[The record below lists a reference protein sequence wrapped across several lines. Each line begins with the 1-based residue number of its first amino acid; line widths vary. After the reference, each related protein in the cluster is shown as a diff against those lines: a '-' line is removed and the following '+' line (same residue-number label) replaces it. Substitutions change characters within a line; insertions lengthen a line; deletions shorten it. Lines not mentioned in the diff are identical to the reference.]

1 MTKNL
6 VKTVSVL
13 LTASMAL
20 SVAACSTGKPKSGKS
35 GKKITDDSP
44 WYETTSISLAVDVDD
59 SRQVDYEYHQLAG
72 ADKDNIVILTSGYY
86 RMPNEGEIDW
96 ATYDYNDY
104 AINQI
109 SVIDRNT
116 KQLTHSID
124 LSKQLESGDY
134 LERATYSNGVLTAT
148 YSSYNDITY
157 QMMQK
162 EVDIDINTE
171 QSVETRSTINDEGSY
186 ERSFKVGS
194 YKVYTRMEWN
204 ENAEYTLYIYTP
216 DGDVNT
222 VDIREAGK
230 DYYDIPF
237 ILPITETQALV
248 PVSTDNGYV
257 FFELDLK
264 TTSISEAE
272 KKEYEW
278 IDMDQCYDPF
288 IGSDNNVYFKTNNGI
303 SVLDFKKKSTET
315 VFDYSWCGL
324 SRNTLSMFS
333 IADFSEESFVLCG
346 EKYDIMPFESSY
358 NSEFMIIEFTKAD
371 KNPHAGKTILELY
384 STNGYIEEVVSD
396 AIIEFNDSNSEYY
409 IEVTDRYDSSDY
421 IDYTDIN
428 SDDQY
433 EKAELN
439 ANSKISNQLAMDI
452 INGEGPDILMNVSS
466 FGQLNNKNYL
476 VDLTPYLGDVTS
488 DKYFTNIL
496 DGSKVDGSLYNLPV
510 CFMISGI
517 HTDYKYAGASGVGF
531 TTAEYEDFLKNTLN
545 GDDVL
550 VSGQPYYFA
559 KLFNNMSDKF
569 IVNGKADFSGPEF
582 EELAYFVKENVR
594 EYSKDWNDSSY
605 AAYDGYMSPATEP
618 DYSDSDDRVAL
629 YTVNYGI
636 SSYLL
641 DYASLNGASAVLGI
655 PSCDGRGPMIE
666 NNISVAISAQACSVD
681 ACGEFVKILL
691 SDNIQTHLAMSDN
704 FVLNRDAFRAGA
716 IAAIDYYNGEGGDG
730 LFAYDYATGKP
741 LDSRVTFSEST
752 INDVENI
759 ILSCNGMYS
768 ADADIDLILIEEM
781 PAYFSGQ
788 KELSDVISIAQER
801 AQKVLNERG

>member
-13 LTASMAL
+13 LTASMVL
-20 SVAACSTGKPKSGKS
+20 SVASCSAGKPKSGKS
-35 GKKITDDSP
+35 GKKISEDSP
-44 WYETTSISLAVDVDD
+44 WYDTTSISLAVDIDD

-72 ADKDNIVILTSGYY
+72 ADKNNIVILTSGYY

-124 LSKQLESGDY
+124 LSKQFESGDY
-134 LERATYSNGVLTAT
+134 LERATYSDGVITAT
-148 YSSYNDITY
+148 YSSYNEITY

-162 EVDIDINTE
+162 EIDIDIATE
-171 QSVETRSTINDEGSY
+171 DIIGTRSSISDEGSY
-186 ERSFKVGS
+186 ERSFKVGD
-194 YKVYTRMEWN
+194 YRIYTLMDWT
-204 ENAEYTLYIYTP
+204 ENAAYTLYIYPP
-216 DGDVNT
+216 DGSVNT
-222 VDIREAGK
+222 VDIRESGK
-230 DYYDIPF
+230 DYYDIPV
-237 ILPITETQALV
+237 ILPVSDTMALV
-248 PVSTDNGYV
+248 PVSTDNGYI

-264 TTSISEAE
+264 TSAITEAD

-288 IGSDNNVYFKTNNGI
+288 IGSDNNVYFTTNNGI
-303 SVLDFKKKSTET
+303 SVIDFKKKSTET

-324 SRNTLSMFS
+324 SRNKLSMFS
-333 IADFSEESFVLCG
+333 IADFSEESFILCG
-346 EKYDIMPFESSY
+346 ETYDIMPFESSY
-358 NSEFMIIEFTKAD
+358 STEFMIIEFTKAD

-384 STNGYIEEVVSD
+384 SSTGYIEEVVSD
-396 AIIEFNDSNSEYY
+396 AIIDFNDSNSEYY
-409 IEVTDRYDSSDY
+409 IEVTDRYNANDY
-421 IDYTDIN
+421 FDYTDIN

-452 INGEGPDILMNVSS
+452 MNGEGPDILMNVSS

-496 DGSKVDGSLYNLPV
+496 DGSKVDGNLYNLPI

-545 GDDVL
+545 GDDVI

-582 EELAYFVKENVR
+582 EELAYYVKENVR

-605 AAYDGYMSPATEP
+605 AYDGYMSPVTEV
-618 DYSDSDDRVAL
+618 DYNVSDDRVAQ
-629 YTVNYGI
+629 YSISYGI

-641 DYASLNGASAVLGI
+641 DLASLNGATAVLGI
-655 PSCDGRGPMIE
+655 PSSDGRGPMIE

-681 ACGEFVKILL
+681 ACGEFVKMLI
-691 SDNIQTHLAMSDN
+691 SDKVQTHLAMSDN
-704 FVLNRDAFRAGA
+704 FVLNRDAFRSGA
-716 IAAIDYYNGEGGDG
+716 RAAIDYYNGEGGDG
-730 LFAYDYATGKP
+730 LFAYDYRTGEP
-741 LDSRVTFSEST
+741 LPNRITFSEST

-759 ILSCNGMYS
+759 IMSCNGMYS

-788 KELSDVISIAQER
+788 KELSEVISIAQER
-801 AQKVLNERG
+801 VQKVLNERG